1 MSELRVAIDARWLFF
16 NRSGTGINRRTLRL
30 AHHLPQV
37 DPDVRVDM
45 VYNFVRS
52 RHRKAIEGF
61 GAPGVRPRVI
71 RIPRVQL
78 EWLLVQRRLPAEML
92 LGPFDVWHGE
102 FFFAPATIRAKSL
115 VLVHDLYSV
124 HVPESLPNNLCRYL
138 QRHLKRVCAGASGIA
153 TGTAAVADE
162 LVDHLGVDRDR
173 IHILY
178 PGFDPPRPMEEHESA
193 VLDRLGLESG
203 GYIFFLGTLVR
214 WKNLDG
220 ILDAFEMIRRD
231 ARRPLKLVLAGPRMD
246 NGDVEMEKRLEEA
259 AKSPDIVFPGFV
271 AEEDLDTLYRS
282 ALCFLFPSHYEGF
295 GIPVLE
301 AMARE
306 VPVVASKA
314 PALLEVTG
322 GAALHA
328 DSRDPAEIAS
338 AVLRLADDEKLRG
351 ELVEK
356 GKERV
361 RAFSWSKMARDALDI
376 YSRLEPRRRWRRGA

>member
-1 MSELRVAIDARWLFF
+1 MSELRVAVDARWLFL

-37 DPDVRVDM
+37 DPGVQVDM

-52 RHRKAIEGF
+52 RHKKAIEEF
-61 GAPGVRPRVI
+61 AAPGVRARVI
-71 RIPRVQL
+71 RIPRIQL
-78 EWLLVQRRLPAEML
+78 EWLLVQARLPAEVL

-102 FFFAPATIRAKSL
+102 SFFAPATIQAKSL

-124 HVPESLPNNLCRYL
+124 HAPEALPDDWCRYL
-138 QRHLKRVCAGASGIA
+138 QQHLKGVCASASGIA
-153 TGTAAVADE
+153 TGTNAVADE
-162 LVDHLGVDRDR
+162 LVDYLGIDRDR
-173 IHILY
+173 IHVLY
-178 PGFDPPRPMEEHESA
+178 PGFDPPQPREEDDLA
-193 VLDRLGLESG
+193 VLDRLGLEPG
-203 GYIFFLGTLVR
+203 GYLLFLGLLVR

-231 ARRPLKLVLAGPRMD
+231 ARLPLKLVLAGPRMD

-259 AKSPDIVFPGFV
+259 AKSPHIVFPGFV
-271 AEEDLDTLYRS
+271 PEEDLDTLYRS

-314 PALLEVTG
+314 PALLEVAG

-328 DSRDPAEIAS
+328 DSRDPTELAS
-338 AVLRLADDEKLRG
+338 AVLSIARDEGLRG
-351 ELVEK
+351 ELVAK
-356 GKERV
+356 GIERV
-361 RAFSWSKMARDALDI
+361 KAFSWSKMASDALEI
-376 YSRLEPRRRWRRGA
+376 YSRLEPRRRWWRGR